1 MLKNYSEFKNNFL
14 NHAKKYSEFKNYFLN
29 HADPEIKK

>member
-1 MLKNYSEFKNNFL
+1 MLKNNFL